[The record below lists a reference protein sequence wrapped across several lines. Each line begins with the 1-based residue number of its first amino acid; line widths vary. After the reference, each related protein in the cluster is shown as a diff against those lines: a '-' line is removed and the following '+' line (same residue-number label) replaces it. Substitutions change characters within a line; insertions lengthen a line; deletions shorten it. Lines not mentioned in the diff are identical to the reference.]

1 MAAHRYWRILVLSSG
16 DLNGYAG
23 FYEIELR
30 TAIGGANVATGGTA
44 FMTGRVFAGSAAL
57 AFNASTADGLILNA
71 YDGGALGT
79 CGYDFGA
86 GNSKDIVE
94 VGITPRN
101 DGFYYQAPNLGALQ
115 YSDDNATWTTAFSWS
130 VASWTFISE
139 PRYFS
144 ATLPGTYFD
153 HGNKTASVKLGTS
166 NRLAATFSAVSTIAV
181 QRPCSGLTYGE
192 FTITTLTG
200 TPAVGL
206 VNPAYNY
213 AVGSLLGADANS
225 LGYRSGGAVVSNN
238 VTLATIAAFVQG
250 DRVDTAFDPDN
261 RLIWFRVNGGNWN
274 NNAANNPVTG
284 VGGIA
289 VPESSTN
296 SLISARLAAGASVTG
311 TVITGAFD
319 TFVGTAPT
327 GYQSPTTYAAAA
339 TKTTMPVV
347 PGAAAAL
354 GPAYA
359 TMLPT
364 YDRPNRVQNG
374 SGPLTHVS
382 GITKEGGVA
391 AASKRVDVY
400 DRNTGELIDTG
411 LSDGSGNY
419 SLAALGRPA
428 VRVVG
433 SDPTTY
439 NSVAFDNVVPV

>member
-1 MAAHRYWRILVLSSG
+1 MAAHRYWKVVCEASG
-16 DLNGYAG
+16 DQTGYFG

-30 TAIGGANVATGGTA
+30 TAIGGANVATGGTPS
-44 FMTGRVFAGSAAL
+44 FTGTLFSGTAANCFDANL
-57 AFNASTADGLILNA
+57 TTGLIING
-71 YDGGALGT
+71 YSGT
-79 CGYDFGA
+79 IASVTYDFGA
-86 GNSKDIVE
+86 GNSKDIIE

-101 DGFYYQAPNLGALQ
+101 DGFFYQAPNSGSLW
-115 YSDDNATWTTAFSWS
+115 YSDDGTNFTRSFGWS
-130 VASWTFISE
+130 VANWTFISE

-181 QRPCSGLTYGE
+181 QRACSGLTYGE

-206 VNPAYNY
+206 VNPAYNF

-225 LGYRSGGAVVSNN
+225 LGYRSGGGVVSNN

-289 VPESSTN
+289 VPETAAN
-296 SLISARLAAGASVTG
+296 NLVGARLAAGASITG

-319 TFVGTAPT
+319 TFVGAPPT
-327 GYQSPTTYAAAA
+327 GYQSPTTNAAVAS
-339 TKTTMPVV
+339 KTVPQTV
-347 PGAAAAL
+347 PGTAAAL
-354 GPAYA
+354 GVPYA

-364 YDRPNRVQNG
+364 YDRPIRIQNG
-374 SGPLTHVS
+374 AGPLTHVS
-382 GITKEGGVA
+382 GVTKEGGVA
-391 AASKRVDVY
+391 AANKRVEVY
-400 DRNTGELIDTG
+400 DRLTGELIDCG
-411 LSDGSGNY
+411 SSDGSGNY

-439 NSVAFDNVVPV
+439 NSVVFDNVVPV